1 MKHPLLKDTADVD
14 RKGRGKNACREEKE
28 SQKKKKGKKQNI
40 KSSQNQKEVLGK
52 TADQQCKLAE

>member
-1 MKHPLLKDTADVD
+1 MQ
-14 RKGRGKNACREEKE
+14 RGERVTE
-28 SQKKKKGKKQNI
+28 KKKKGKKQNI